1 MYCLRA
7 VRIVSKNTFKG
18 EARINCIYF
27 DQFPICTF
35 LDNNSILN
43 GWKRIKRRRTFASFI
58 SLLNRLIVMLRSE
71 AWVKMSRS
79 RRSSFP
85 KMQNFAL
92 DRTCNEF
99 DLAKEGRA
107 NERRT
112 NRALKQ
118 PLVGQ
123 GRQVVF

>member
-1 MYCLRA
+1 MEKNKKKEN
-7 VRIVSKNTFKG
+7 VRIF
-18 EARINCIYF
+18 Y
-27 DQFPICTF
+27 
-35 LDNNSILN
+35 L
-43 GWKRIKRRRTFASFI
+43 FI
-58 SLLNRLIVMLRSE
+58 ESARLIVMLRSE

>member
-1 MYCLRA
+1 MEKNKKKEN
-7 VRIVSKNTFKG
+7 VRIF
-18 EARINCIYF
+18 Y
-27 DQFPICTF
+27 
-35 LDNNSILN
+35 L
-43 GWKRIKRRRTFASFI
+43 FI
-58 SLLNRLIVMLRSE
+58 ESARLIVMLRSE

-79 RRSSFP
+79 RRFP

-123 GRQVVF
+123 GCQIVF